1 MSARIGQIVD
11 ENRDNGHICL
21 AMKVLRRG
29 SAGERMRARMRERG
43 ITQDAISEQLRVSQ
57 GTICRWQLGERYP
70 TDAHARKLEKLLG
83 IPADAW
89 RQSA

>member
-1 MSARIGQIVD
+1 MSARISQIVD
-11 ENRDNGHICL
+11 GRRENGHICL
-21 AMKVLRRG
+21 VKVLRAG

-57 GTICRWQLGERYP
+57 GTVCRWQLGERYP

-83 IPADAW
+83 IPMDAW